1 MEDVPTWTSVPRY
14 RSLSDLLAGS
24 AEEINKGM
32 MKDRTGT
39 LTFGLI
45 FVILWGFLLV
55 VLHSDRC
62 VHLGGAYAPTRLSC
76 TGVADFPSFL
86 RFSVQ
91 PQILFLSVALSAGT
105 ASVLHRLFN
114 RFTRRPQ

>member
-1 MEDVPTWTSVPRY
+1 
-14 RSLSDLLAGS
+14 
-24 AEEINKGM
+24 
-32 MKDRTGT
+32 MKDRTGI

-45 FVILWGFLLV
+45 FVILWVFLLV

-62 VHLGGAYAPTRLSC
+62 LHLGGSYAPTRLSC
-76 TGVADFPSFL
+76 TGVPADFPSFL

-105 ASVLHRLFN
+105 ASVLHRLFQ
-114 RFTRRPQ
+114 RFTRRSN